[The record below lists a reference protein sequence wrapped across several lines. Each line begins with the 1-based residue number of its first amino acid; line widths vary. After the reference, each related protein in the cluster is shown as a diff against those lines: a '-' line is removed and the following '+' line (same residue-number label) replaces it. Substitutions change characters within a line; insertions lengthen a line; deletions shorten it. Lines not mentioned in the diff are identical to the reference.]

1 MKNNPVIKKHEVAM
15 IEAGQQALQMRKQL
29 AVTWLAA
36 QDIIDAMRALRA
48 GIPLPNKKP
57 QLNEAHKRLDPPR

>member
-1 MKNNPVIKKHEVAM
+1 M
-15 IEAGQQALQMRKQL
+15 IEAGQQALAMRKQL

-36 QDIIDAMRALRA
+36 QEIIDAMRALRA